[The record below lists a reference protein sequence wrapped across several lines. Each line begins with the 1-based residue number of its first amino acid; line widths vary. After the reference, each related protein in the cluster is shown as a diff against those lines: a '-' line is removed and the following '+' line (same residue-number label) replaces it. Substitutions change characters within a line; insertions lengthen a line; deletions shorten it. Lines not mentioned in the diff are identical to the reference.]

1 MYKQLIFIFLGG
13 GFGSVFRFLVSQY
26 TVKLWSI
33 NYFPLGTFVVNVLG
47 CFFVGFLSNFI
58 TKDIFKLLFIVGFCG
73 GFTTFSTLSLEGGLF
88 LQTGNYGQFLLY
100 TIASL
105 VVGILFVWLGNII
118 YS

>member
-26 TVKLWSI
+26 TAKLWSI
-33 NYFPLGTFVVNVLG
+33 NYFPLGTFVVNV
-47 CFFVGFLSNFI
+47 
-58 TKDIFKLLFIVGFCG
+58 
-73 GFTTFSTLSLEGGLF
+73 SLEGMLF

>member
-13 GFGSVFRFLVSQY
+13 GFGSAFRFLVSQY
-26 TVKLWSI
+26 TAKLWSI

-47 CFFVGFLSNFI
+47 CFF
-58 TKDIFKLLFIVGFCG
+58 G
-73 GFTTFSTLSLEGGLF
+73 GFTTFSTLSLEGMLF